1 MSVASHALLSNFF
14 EEQCSLNHPEYPSGS
29 SRGLFPTTFLE
40 IALCI
45 AIQCAG
51 WIWFLHRIGM
61 FGLDTADTTAL
72 ICVYNISNPF
82 NYCLMTGAEYSTLL
96 SSCNKNSASDSLQV
110 SGPVKIRDLR
120 RATRACKGL
129 CSRIRPPRHRASN
142 QNEAALHDQGA
153 HPSDKKAL
161 GESYGQRQRQSG
173 PSRG

>member
-14 EEQCSLNHPEYPSGS
+14 EEQCSQNHPEYPSGS
-29 SRGLFPTTFLE
+29 SRGLFPTSFLE

-61 FGLDTADTTAL
+61 FGSNTADTTVL
-72 ICVYNISNPF
+72 ICVYNISDLF
-82 NYCLMTGAEYSTLL
+82 NYCLITGAEYSALL

-120 RATRACKGL
+120 RATRACEGL

-161 GESYGQRQRQSG
+161 GESYGERQRQSG

>member
-1 MSVASHALLSNFF
+1 MSVASRAILSNFF
-14 EEQCSLNHPEYPSGS
+14 EEQCTQNHPQYLSGLL
-29 SRGLFPTTFLE
+29 RGLFPATFLE
-40 IALCI
+40 IALCV

-51 WIWFLHRIGM
+51 WIWFLHRSGM
-61 FGLDTADTTAL
+61 FGSNTADTTAL
-72 ICVYNISNPF
+72 ICVYNIFDLF
-82 NYCLMTGAEYSTLL
+82 NYYLITGAEYSALL

-161 GESYGQRQRQSG
+161 GESYGERQRQSG

>member
-1 MSVASHALLSNFF
+1 MASRAILSNFF
-14 EEQCSLNHPEYPSGS
+14 EEQFTQNHPQYLSGS

-45 AIQCAG
+45 ALQCAH
-51 WIWFLHRIGM
+51 WIWVLYKSELVGSS
-61 FGLDTADTTAL
+61 TADTTAV
-72 ICVYNISNPF
+72 ICVYNISDLF
-82 NYCLMTGAEYSTLL
+82 NCCLITGAEYSALL

-120 RATRACKGL
+120 RATRACEGL

-161 GESYGQRQRQSG
+161 GESYGERQRQSG